1 MEKPNFET
9 LIENSG
15 SLNDRLLRLKSKA
28 KTPLFTTLG
37 GEQIYRLENSIV
49 VELPSGRNVITTSW
63 LNGGFRS
70 NIKCIFNHTIP
81 SYVSDET
88 ELEGGSVHSYLSLVA
103 ERLGFDPCRSAGL
116 LTAAK
121 MENVSIVSKSFRGI
135 QVTAIVTGGIGIN
148 GGRAGDPASYY
159 QDNGETKMING
170 TINTILLIGANL
182 PPYTMARTII
192 TASEAKVVAVQELMA
207 PSCYSCGIATGS
219 GTDMIAVVADST
231 SPYELTDSG
240 KHSKLGELIG
250 KCVIEATKEAL
261 AKQTELTPAV
271 QCDSIVRLKRFGI
284 SEDTIWEMACELEG
298 DLLKSD
304 FNKNLLLLRKN
315 PVVVGLTSSILHIID
330 EVSWGLLCEQNGK
343 KAAFAIISG
352 IPAVLDTKKS
362 LPFNNILKENDS
374 ILHNWIR
381 VMSWLSYNVNLDESL

>member
-1 MEKPNFET
+1 MEKPSFET
-9 LIENSG
+9 LIENSE
-15 SLNDRLLRLKSKA
+15 SLSDRLALLNNKSS
-28 KTPLFTTLG
+28 TPLFTTLS
-37 GEQIYRLENSIV
+37 GEQVYQRGNSIV
-49 VELPSGRNVITTSW
+49 VKLPPGRNVITTSW

-70 NIKCIFNHTIP
+70 DIKCIFNHTIP

-182 PPYTMARTII
+182 PPYTLARTII

-352 IPAVLDTKKS
+352 IPVVLDAKK
-362 LPFNNILKENDS
+362 PFNFKDILTEHES
-374 ILHNWIR
+374 ILHNWTR
-381 VMSWLSYNVNLDESL
+381 VMAWLSCNVILDGSQ